1 MGDLIRVGKLDRIP
15 PRIMDATDSST
26 SLSLE
31 VAAFNA
37 SIIVGPVVLG
47 TLVGTC
53 LFGCLVIQTYVYY
66 ANFVNDHRAIK
77 FTVAAVFATQ
87 IAHVM
92 CVSATLW
99 NTTVSAYGDPSKL
112 QILPSTAAATILL
125 TGITGALVESYFAF
139 RLWKVSKKLLLPFL
153 SLVLC
158 IIAQVVSL
166 VITVQTFK
174 TTNIAVFAIDQ
185 NTSITLALTSRVLCD
200 LILTLSMAW
209 YLKKQRSEYP
219 RTANMIDRLVLWT
232 IETGLIT
239 SLVAVLVISFFLAVK
254 QNYIWVGLY
263 AILASV
269 NGNSLLASLNGR
281 LIFRSV
287 TKESLRMSALSGPG
301 GGHNKQQPFMINVTQ
316 TVRCSPEVFKHDEEE
331 V

>member
-1 MGDLIRVGKLDRIP
+1 MNS
-15 PRIMDATDSST
+15 TDTST
-26 SLSLE
+26 SLSFE

-47 TLVGTC
+47 TLFDAC

-66 ANFVNDHRAIK
+66 ANFANDHRVIK
-77 FTVAAVFATQ
+77 VTVAAVFATQ
-87 IAHVM
+87 IAHMM

-99 NTTVSAYGDPSKL
+99 NTAVNAYDDPSKL
-112 QILPSTAAATILL
+112 QILPLTACATILF

-139 RLWKVSKKLLLPFL
+139 RLWKLSRKLLLPLL

-158 IIAQVVSL
+158 VIAQVVSL
-166 VITVQTFK
+166 VITVRAFN
-174 TTNIAVFAIDQ
+174 TTSIAAFETDQ

-200 LILTLSMAW
+200 TILTLSMAW
-209 YLKKQRSEYP
+209 YLRKQRSVFS
-219 RTANMIDRLVLWT
+219 RTTSTIDRLVLWT

-239 SLVAVLVISFFLAVK
+239 SLVAVLVISFFLAMK
-254 QNYIWVGLY
+254 QNYIWVGFY

-287 TKESLRMSALSGPG
+287 TNESLGMSTLSGSG
-301 GGHNKQQPFMINVTQ
+301 GERNKQPFVINVTQ
-316 TVRCSPEVFKHDEEE
+316 TVRSPPEVFKHDEREE
-331 V
+331 STRLYTQVSSLSS

>member
-1 MGDLIRVGKLDRIP
+1 
-15 PRIMDATDSST
+15 MDATDSST
-26 SLSLE
+26 SLSFE

-47 TLVGTC
+47 TLVDTC

-66 ANFVNDHRAIK
+66 ASFANDHRAIK
-77 FTVAAVFATQ
+77 YTVAAVFAIQ

-99 NTTVSAYGDPSKL
+99 NTAVSAYDDPSKL
-112 QILPSTAAATILL
+112 QIFPLSAAATTLF

-139 RLWKVSKKLLLPFL
+139 RLWKLSKRYFLPLL

-158 IIAQVVSL
+158 VIAQVVSL
-166 VITVQTFK
+166 VITVQAFK
-174 TTNIAVFAIDQ
+174 TSSIAVFEIDQ

-200 LILTLSMAW
+200 LILTMSMAW
-209 YLKKQRSEYP
+209 YLKKQKSEYS
-219 RTANMIDRLVLWT
+219 RTTSMIDRLVLWT

-239 SLVAVLVISFFLAVK
+239 SVVAVLVISFFLAMK

-269 NGNSLLASLNGR
+269 NANSLLASLNGR

-287 TKESLRMSALSGPG
+287 TNKNLRMGTLSGSG
-301 GGHNKQQPFMINVTQ
+301 GGHNKQHPFVINVTQ
-316 TVRCSPEVFKHDEEE
+316 TARSPLEVFKHDEGE